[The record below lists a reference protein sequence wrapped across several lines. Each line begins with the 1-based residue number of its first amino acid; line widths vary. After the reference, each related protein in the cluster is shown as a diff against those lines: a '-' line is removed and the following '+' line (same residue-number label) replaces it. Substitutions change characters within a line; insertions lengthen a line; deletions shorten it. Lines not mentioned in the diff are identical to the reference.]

1 MKKNTKK
8 NLSTLINN
16 SYYNNFQNIKIV
28 SLTSKIFKKISNIKI
43 NNSKTKKTNCNSI
56 HP

>member
-8 NLSTLINN
+8 NLSTLINY
-16 SYYNNFQNIKIV
+16 SYYNNFQNLKKV

-43 NNSKTKKTNCNSI
+43 NNSKTKKTNCYSI